1 MLGREGN
8 HHSETR
14 VTPPFIV
21 SALAS
26 LIEMSG
32 DIEFPWHIGV
42 YDAHCHPT
50 DTMDSIESIPS
61 MKARALTVMA
71 TRAQDQELVAQ
82 IADIY
87 GLKSLQVKSHP
98 NTECIIPCFGWHPW
112 FSYQIFD
119 DTKDLTNPSLFDAEE
134 FKINHYEK
142 VLVPKPEDKQFLAS
156 LPRPRP
162 LTQFLRQTKEYL
174 FKYPLALVGE
184 IGLDKQFRLPRE
196 WSEDVEESRDAGLT
210 PGGREGRSLTPY
222 RVQMDHQKVILRE
235 QLKLAGEM
243 QRSVSVHGVQAH
255 GVLFDTLQDTW
266 KGYERHVLSKREKK
280 IAGIP
285 PALDDTDDEDPKVEP
300 EKPFPPR
307 ICLHSYSGP
316 PDTLKQY
323 YHASVPAEI
332 FFSFSAA
339 INMSSQASAKAIEV
353 IKAVPNDRILVES
366 DLHVAGDK
374 MDKMLEDMCRKICEI
389 KGWGLENGV
398 TQLANNWK
406 RFVSA

>member
-1 MLGREGN
+1 M
-8 HHSETR
+8 
-14 VTPPFIV
+14 
-21 SALAS
+21 SALAN
-26 LIEMSG
+26 LTEMSG

-71 TRAQDQELVAQ
+71 TRAQDQELVAR

-174 FKYPLALVGE
+174 LKYPLALVGE

-285 PALDDTDDEDPKVEP
+285 PASDDTDDEDPKVET
-300 EKPFPPR
+300 EKPFSPR

-398 TQLANNWK
+398 TQLADNWK
-406 RFVSA
+406 HFVSA